1 MSYRDTSLLQR
12 LLVTL
17 HNMGAVSAKAGK
29 TIEELAGMTSIAL
42 DDLAAIIP
50 EHIRAGYINYHVDNS
65 GSKRYFLTGRGI
77 IRVASLYT

>member
-1 MSYRDTSLLQR
+1 MQR

-50 EHIRAGYINYHVDNS
+50 EHIRAGIHQLS
-65 GSKRYFLTGRGI
+65 C
-77 IRVASLYT
+77 